1 MRFCIIFLQFVIFTV
16 LFFCLCYNKVGDI
29 MRILILDDE
38 QKFVDDLK
46 LHIERY
52 MNERHI
58 SADITALNSPAE
70 ILESGAAFD
79 LAFLDIQMPEADG
92 ITVAKKLKKRNER
105 IILFFITAFDEYQ
118 DEAMDLH
125 IFRFF
130 EKPFD
135 ENRLYSGL
143 DKAMEYLDETY
154 VDIFVNKSGE
164 SVKILVDD
172 IIYVKR
178 ENRKITVITTDGEY
192 ISKDGFDELISMLP
206 NTYFYL
212 VHKSFL
218 VNIHYVTRYS
228 YKEIYLGD
236 TRISVAT
243 RKQADF
249 HKFWFD
255 YLKRR

>member
-1 MRFCIIFLQFVIFTV
+1 
-16 LFFCLCYNKVGDI
+16 

-38 QKFVDDLK
+38 RKFVDDLK
-46 LHIERY
+46 LHIEKY
-52 MNERHI
+52 MATHLI
-58 SADITALNSPAE
+58 STEITATVSPDE
-70 ILESGAAFD
+70 VLESGAAFD
-79 LAFLDIQMPEADG
+79 LAFLDIQMPGADG
-92 ITVAKKLKKRNER
+92 ISVAKALQERNSKT
-105 IILFFITAFDEYQ
+105 IIFFVTAYEEYQ

-135 ENRLYSGL
+135 EKRLYAGL

-154 VDIFVNKSGE
+154 VDIFLDKGGE
-164 SVKILVDD
+164 SVRVLVDD
-172 IIYVKR
+172 TIYIKR
-178 ENRKITVITTDGEY
+178 ENRKITVFTTNGTYTTKSTFEELV
-192 ISKDGFDELISMLP
+192 SKLP
-206 NTYFYL
+206 NTFFYL

-218 VNIHYVTRYS
+218 VNIHYITKYG
-228 YKEIYLGD
+228 YKEIYLGK

-255 YLKRR
+255 YIKRR

>member
-1 MRFCIIFLQFVIFTV
+1 
-16 LFFCLCYNKVGDI
+16 

-38 QKFVDDLK
+38 HKFVDDLK

-52 MNERHI
+52 MATHLI
-58 SADITALNSPAE
+58 KTDITATVTPDE
-70 ILESGAAFD
+70 IMSGDAAFD
-79 LAFLDIQMPEADG
+79 LAFLDIQMPGSDG
-92 ITVAKKLKKRNER
+92 ITVAKTLQERNSR
-105 IILFFITAFDEYQ
+105 TIIFFVTAFDEYQ

-135 ENRLYSGL
+135 EKRLYSGL
-143 DKAMEYLDETY
+143 DKAMEYLNESY
-154 VDIFVNKSGE
+154 VDIYLDKGGE
-164 SVKILVDD
+164 SVRVLVDD
-172 IIYVKR
+172 IIYIKR
-178 ENRKITVITTDGEY
+178 ENRKITVFTTGGTYTTKNSFEDL
-192 ISKDGFDELISMLP
+192 ISKLP
-206 NTYFYL
+206 NTFFYL
-212 VHKSFL
+212 VHKSFYI
-218 VNIHYVTRYS
+218 NIHYVTKYS
-228 YKEIYLGD
+228 YNELYLGE

>member
-1 MRFCIIFLQFVIFTV
+1 
-16 LFFCLCYNKVGDI
+16 

-38 QKFVDDLK
+38 QQFADDLQF
-46 LHIERY
+46 HIARY
-52 MNERHI
+52 METHLI
-58 SADITALNSPAE
+58 SAAITAVTAPTE
-70 ILESGAAFD
+70 ILENGMAYD

-92 ITVAKKLKKRNER
+92 ITVAKELKRRNNR
-105 IILFFITAFDEYQ
+105 VILFFVTAFEEYQ

-125 IFRFF
+125 IFRYF

-135 ENRLYSGL
+135 EQRLYAGL

-154 VDIFVNKSGE
+154 VDVYLDKKGE
-164 SVKILVDD
+164 SVKVLVDD
-172 IIYVKR
+172 ILYVKR
-178 ENRKITVITTDGEY
+178 ENRKLTVTTTDGEY
-192 ISKDGFDELISMLP
+192 TAKDSFDEMITKLP

-212 VHKSFL
+212 VHKSIL
-218 VNIHYVTRYS
+218 INIHHITKYS
-228 YKEIYLGD
+228 YKEVYLGD

-255 YLKRR
+255 YIKRR

>member
-1 MRFCIIFLQFVIFTV
+1 
-16 LFFCLCYNKVGDI
+16 

-46 LHIERY
+46 FHIEKY
-52 MNERHI
+52 MATHLI
-58 SADITALNSPAE
+58 STEITATVSPDE
-70 ILESGAAFD
+70 VLESDAAFD
-79 LAFLDIQMPEADG
+79 LAFLDIQMPGADG
-92 ITVAKKLKKRNER
+92 ISVAKALQERNSKT
-105 IILFFITAFDEYQ
+105 IIFFVTAYEEYQ

-135 ENRLYSGL
+135 EKRLYAGL

-154 VDIFVNKSGE
+154 VDIFLDKGGS
-164 SVKILVDD
+164 SVRVLVDD
-172 IIYVKR
+172 IIYIKR
-178 ENRKITVITTDGEY
+178 ENRKITVYTTSGTYTTKSSFEDLV
-192 ISKDGFDELISMLP
+192 SKLP
-206 NTYFYL
+206 NTFFYL

-218 VNIHYVTRYS
+218 VNIHYITQYG

-255 YLKRR
+255 YIKRR

>member
-1 MRFCIIFLQFVIFTV
+1 M
-16 LFFCLCYNKVGDI
+16 GDG

-38 QKFVDDLK
+38 QQFVDDLQF
-46 LHIERY
+46 HIQRY
-52 MNERHI
+52 METHLI
-58 SADITALNSPAE
+58 KTEITATVSAQD
-70 ILESGAAFD
+70 ILENDAAFD

-92 ITVAKKLKKRNER
+92 ISVAKELKKRNSR
-105 IILFFITAFDEYQ
+105 VILFFVTAFEEYQ

-125 IFRFF
+125 IFRYF

-135 ENRLYSGL
+135 EKRLYAGL

-154 VDIFVNKSGE
+154 VDIYLEKNGE
-164 SVKILVDD
+164 SLKVLVDD
-172 IIYVKR
+172 IIYIKR
-178 ENRKITVITTDGEY
+178 ENRKITVATAGGEVT
-192 ISKDGFDELISMLP
+192 SKNSFDDLVSRLP
-206 NTYFYL
+206 NTFFYL

-218 VNIHYVTRYS
+218 INIHYITRYS
-228 YKEIYLGD
+228 YKEVYLDD

-255 YLKRR
+255 YIKRR

>member
-1 MRFCIIFLQFVIFTV
+1 
-16 LFFCLCYNKVGDI
+16 

-38 QKFVDDLK
+38 QKFVLDLK
-46 LHIERY
+46 FHIERY
-52 MNERHI
+52 MATHLIN
-58 SADITALNSPAE
+58 AE
-70 ILESGAAFD
+70 ITSAVSPDEIINSGAAFD
-79 LAFLDIQMPEADG
+79 LVFLDIQMPEFDG
-92 ITVAKKLKKRNER
+92 ITVAKKLRERNSKT
-105 IILFFITAFDEYQ
+105 IIFFVTAYEEYQ

-125 IFRFF
+125 IFRYF

-135 ENRLYSGL
+135 EKRLYAGL

-154 VDIFVNKSGE
+154 VDLFLSKNGE
-164 SVKILVDD
+164 SVKVLVDD
-172 IIYVKR
+172 IIYIKR
-178 ENRKITVITTDGEY
+178 ENRKITVFTTEGEY
-192 ISKDGFDELISMLP
+192 TTKDGFDDLIAKFP

-212 VHKSFL
+212 VHKSFFI
-218 VNIHYVTRYS
+218 NIHYITRYS

-255 YLKRR
+255 YIKRR

>member
-1 MRFCIIFLQFVIFTV
+1 
-16 LFFCLCYNKVGDI
+16 

-46 LHIERY
+46 FHIEKY
-52 MNERHI
+52 MATHLI
-58 SADITALNSPAE
+58 STEITASVSPDE
-70 ILESGAAFD
+70 VLESDAAFD
-79 LAFLDIQMPEADG
+79 LAFLDIQMPGADG
-92 ITVAKKLKKRNER
+92 ISVAKDLQERNSKT
-105 IILFFITAFDEYQ
+105 IIFFVTAYEEYQ

-135 ENRLYSGL
+135 EKRLYAGL

-154 VDIFVNKSGE
+154 VDIFLDKGGS
-164 SVKILVDD
+164 SVRVLVDD
-172 IIYVKR
+172 IIYIKR
-178 ENRKITVITTDGEY
+178 ENRKITVYTTSGTYTTKSSFEDLV
-192 ISKDGFDELISMLP
+192 SKLP
-206 NTYFYL
+206 NTFFYL

-218 VNIHYVTRYS
+218 VNIHYITQYG
-228 YKEIYLGD
+228 YKEIYLGE

-255 YLKRR
+255 YIKRR

>member
-1 MRFCIIFLQFVIFTV
+1 
-16 LFFCLCYNKVGDI
+16 

-46 LHIERY
+46 FNIEKY
-52 MNERHI
+52 MATHLI
-58 SADITALNSPAE
+58 STEITASVSPDEVLAG
-70 ILESGAAFD
+70 GAAFD
-79 LAFLDIQMPEADG
+79 LAFLDIQMPGADG
-92 ITVAKKLKKRNER
+92 ISVAKALQERNSKT
-105 IILFFITAFDEYQ
+105 IIFFVTAYEEYQ

-135 ENRLYSGL
+135 EKRLYAGL

-154 VDIFVNKSGE
+154 VDIFLDKGGS
-164 SVKILVDD
+164 SVRVLVDD
-172 IIYVKR
+172 IIYIKR
-178 ENRKITVITTDGEY
+178 ENRKITVYTTSGTYLVKTTFEDLV
-192 ISKDGFDELISMLP
+192 SKLP
-206 NTYFYL
+206 NTFFYL

-218 VNIHYVTRYS
+218 VNIHYITQYG
-228 YKEIYLGD
+228 YKEIYLGE
-236 TRISVAT
+236 TRVSVAT

-255 YLKRR
+255 YIKRR

>member
-1 MRFCIIFLQFVIFTV
+1 
-16 LFFCLCYNKVGDI
+16 

-38 QKFVDDLK
+38 QKFVDNLK
-46 LHIERY
+46 FYIQRY
-52 MNERHI
+52 METHLI
-58 SADITALNSPAE
+58 KADITSTVSPKEVINSGD
-70 ILESGAAFD
+70 SFD
-79 LAFLDIQMPEADG
+79 LAFLDIQMPGADG
-92 ITVAKKLKKRNER
+92 ITVAKELKKRNNR
-105 IILFFITAFDEYQ
+105 IILFFITAFEEYQ

-125 IFRFF
+125 IFRYF

-135 ENRLYSGL
+135 EKRLYSGL

-154 VDIFVNKSGE
+154 IDVFLNKNGE
-164 SVKILVDD
+164 SVKVLVDD

-178 ENRKITVITTDGEY
+178 ENRKVTVITNDGEFSTNDSFEAL
-192 ISKDGFDELISMLP
+192 ISKLP

-218 VNIHYVTRYS
+218 INIHYITRYS

-255 YLKRR
+255 YIKRR

>member
-1 MRFCIIFLQFVIFTV
+1 
-16 LFFCLCYNKVGDI
+16 

-38 QKFVDDLK
+38 QKFALDLK
-46 LHIERY
+46 FHIEKY
-52 MNERHI
+52 MATHLI
-58 SADITALNSPAE
+58 STEITASVSPDE
-70 ILESGAAFD
+70 VLESGAAFD
-79 LAFLDIQMPEADG
+79 LAFLDVQMPGADG
-92 ITVAKKLKKRNER
+92 ISVAKALQERNSKT
-105 IILFFITAFDEYQ
+105 IIFFVTAYEEYQ

-135 ENRLYSGL
+135 EKRLYAGL

-154 VDIFVNKSGE
+154 VDIFLDKGGE
-164 SVKILVDD
+164 SVRVLVDD
-172 IIYVKR
+172 IIYIKR
-178 ENRKITVITTDGEY
+178 ENRKITVYTTSGTYTTKSSFEELV
-192 ISKDGFDELISMLP
+192 SKLP
-206 NTYFYL
+206 NTFFYL
-212 VHKSFL
+212 VHKSFF
-218 VNIHYVTRYS
+218 VNIHYITQYG

-255 YLKRR
+255 YIKRR

>member
-1 MRFCIIFLQFVIFTV
+1 
-16 LFFCLCYNKVGDI
+16 

-46 LHIERY
+46 FHIEKY
-52 MNERHI
+52 MATHLI
-58 SADITALNSPAE
+58 STEITATVSPDE
-70 ILESGAAFD
+70 VLESDAAFD
-79 LAFLDIQMPEADG
+79 LAFLDIQMPGADG
-92 ITVAKKLKKRNER
+92 ISVAKALQERNSKT
-105 IILFFITAFDEYQ
+105 IIFFVTAYEEYQ

-135 ENRLYSGL
+135 EKRLYAGL

-154 VDIFVNKSGE
+154 VDIFLDKGGDNVR
-164 SVKILVDD
+164 VLVDD
-172 IIYVKR
+172 IIYIKR
-178 ENRKITVITTDGEY
+178 ENRKITVFTAGGTYTTKGSFEDL
-192 ISKDGFDELISMLP
+192 ISKLP
-206 NTYFYL
+206 NTFFYL

-218 VNIHYVTRYS
+218 VNIHYITQYG
-228 YKEIYLGD
+228 YKEIYLGE

-255 YLKRR
+255 YIKRR

>member
-1 MRFCIIFLQFVIFTV
+1 
-16 LFFCLCYNKVGDI
+16 

-46 LHIERY
+46 FHIEKY
-52 MNERHI
+52 MATHLI
-58 SADITALNSPAE
+58 STEITASVSPNDV
-70 ILESGAAFD
+70 LESDAAFD
-79 LAFLDIQMPEADG
+79 LAFLDIQMPGADG
-92 ITVAKKLKKRNER
+92 ISVAKALQERNSKT
-105 IILFFITAFDEYQ
+105 IIFFVTAFEEYQ

-135 ENRLYSGL
+135 EKRLYAGL

-154 VDIFVNKSGE
+154 VDIFLDKGGS
-164 SVKILVDD
+164 SVRVLVDD
-172 IIYVKR
+172 IIYIKR
-178 ENRKITVITTDGEY
+178 ENRKITVYTTSETYTTKNTFEDLVL
-192 ISKDGFDELISMLP
+192 KLP
-206 NTYFYL
+206 NTFFYL

-218 VNIHYVTRYS
+218 VNIHYITKYG
-228 YKEIYLGD
+228 YKEIYLGE

-255 YLKRR
+255 YIKRR

>member
-1 MRFCIIFLQFVIFTV
+1 M
-16 LFFCLCYNKVGDI
+16 GDR

-38 QKFVDDLK
+38 QKFVDDLQF
-46 LHIERY
+46 HIERY
-52 MNERHI
+52 MATHLI
-58 SADITALNSPAE
+58 STEITTSVSPE
-70 ILESGAAFD
+70 KILDSAAAFD
-79 LAFLDIQMPEADG
+79 LAFLDIQMPGADG
-92 ITVAKKLKKRNER
+92 ITVAKELQKRNSR
-105 IILFFITAFDEYQ
+105 IILFFVTAFEEYQ

-125 IFRFF
+125 IFRYF

-135 ENRLYSGL
+135 EKRLYAGL

-154 VDIFVNKSGE
+154 VDIYLDKNGE
-164 SVKILVDD
+164 NIKVLVDD
-172 IIYVKR
+172 VIYIKR
-178 ENRKITVITTDGEY
+178 ENRKITVATTGGEY
-192 ISKDGFDELISMLP
+192 TSKKSFDDLVSKLP
-206 NTYFYL
+206 NTFFYL

-218 VNIHYVTRYS
+218 INIHYITRYS

-255 YLKRR
+255 YIKRR